1 MFYAK
6 IVQMDGHNQQQV
18 NPYAR
23 FVEQENID
31 LPVLLL
37 PPDAR
42 CVLAVGGVIWK
53 RVRQH
58 VKNVTVENISVQQME
73 NQQQNA
79 IHVLQGNIK
88 INLEWHLVK
97 IV

>member
-37 PPDAR
+37 PDASI
-42 CVLAVGGVIWK
+42 VLAVGGVIWK

-58 VKNVTVENISVQQME
+58 VKNVTVENISVRQVE

-79 IHVLQGNIK
+79 THVLQGNIK